1 MSSSKKNQACRSS
14 KKRMSYGVPRNRNR
28 FAQSEAK
35 RSFFPN
41 EDWYEPIE
49 GEKDGYRI
57 IEKDPGIGL
66 VHVVTPAEVADRL
79 ALLPPEMLADLDVV
93 QLGRIT
99 KKKKSFPCYGMQWG
113 TALYLYPLN
122 EALVETYAAPPLPR
136 LLVETRMYGGKW
148 THDAVD
154 ETWTLAWTEQTAR
167 DFYLNNILIHE
178 LGHLLDDR
186 NTGYEDRERFAEWFA
201 VEYGYKQ
208 SRSKEYF
215 FNRKLKA
222 RKRHHS

>member
-1 MSSSKKNQACRSS
+1 MSNSKKNQSYRSS
-14 KKRMSYGVPRNRNR
+14 KKQMSYGVPRNRNR

-49 GEKDGYRI
+49 GEADGYRI
-57 IEKDPGIGL
+57 IEKNPGFGL
-66 VHVVTPAEVADRL
+66 AHVVTPTEIADRL
-79 ALLPPEMLADLDVV
+79 AQLPPEMLIELDVV
-93 QLGRIT
+93 QLGQIT

-113 TALYLYPLN
+113 TALYLYPMC
-122 EALVETYAAPPLPR
+122 ETFVESYAAPPSPR
-136 LLVETRMYGGKW
+136 LLVETKMFGGKW
-148 THDAVD
+148 TDDAANK
-154 ETWTLAWTEQTAR
+154 TWTLSWTEQTAR

-186 NTGYEDRERFAEWFA
+186 NTGYEDRERYAEWFA
-201 VEYGYKQ
+201 VEYGYKP
-208 SRSKEYF
+208 SRAKGYF
-215 FNRKLKA
+215 TKRKSEA